1 MRLILLTIIFLTSPA
16 LANQLDRQFEFQG
29 GINHTYIRKN
39 PPSLPVAVEPEA
51 GEEAPTAKVWEK
63 YKALAR
69 GQAQAEPAQKEPKAP
84 TAPVAPAAPQKP
96 TGMAAILEQYQAN
109 KSNRSQM
116 RSMSMNRPETPAVK
130 TPEAPDTPP
139 Q

>member
-1 MRLILLTIIFLTSPA
+1 MRLILLIVLFLTSPA
-16 LANQLDRQFEFQG
+16 LANQLEYKG

-39 PPSLPVAVEPEA
+39 PPPLPEAIEPEA

-69 GQAQAEPAQKEPKAP
+69 GKSQDETAQEEPEAP
-84 TAPVAPAAPQKP
+84 TAPVAPETPRKP

-116 RSMSMNRPETPAVK
+116 RSLTMNRPETPAVEK
-130 TPEAPDTPP
+130 PLTDQP
-139 Q
+139 QSTGTQ